1 MSILP
6 TEEMS
11 QSWYEE
17 GRFVIFTITI
27 RRDIQNPV
35 KHLILP
41 VPIPE
46 EEKKLT
52 YLLFSHFFVVPQRVL

>member
-1 MSILP
+1 MS
-6 TEEMS
+6 E
-11 QSWYEE
+11 SWYEE

-27 RRDIQNPV
+27 RRGIQNPV
-35 KHLILP
+35 KHLALP

-52 YLLFSHFFVVPQRVL
+52 FYFHTSLWCLKGFYEGL

>member
-27 RRDIQNPV
+27 RRGIQNPV

-41 VPIPE
+41 VPIQE

-52 YLLFSHFFVVPQRVL
+52 YFLFSHFFVVSQRVL

>member
-1 MSILP
+1 MS
-6 TEEMS
+6 E
-11 QSWYEE
+11 SWYEE

-27 RRDIQNPV
+27 RRGIQNPV
-35 KHLILP
+35 KHLALP

-52 YLLFSHFFVVPQRVL
+52 

>member
-6 TEEMS
+6 TKEMS
-11 QSWYEE
+11 ESWYEE

-27 RRDIQNPV
+27 RKGIQNPV
-35 KHLILP
+35 KHLTLP

-52 YLLFSHFFVVPQRVL
+52 YFLFSHFFVVPQRVF